1 MKTCISLISL
11 NPAGRQIWCGDCTG
25 TRDHAPGGCV
35 NSPPSVYY
43 QFMTQGR
50 CGNPTCGVV
59 DTTWREG
66 RKGEKGRSAV
76 SFSLKVMSAQFLPI
90 ESAYMQQNRYCHR
103 GNWEMWLSIQLG
115 FPEEVFPGDSDGK
128 ESACHAGDPGLIP
141 GLGRS
146 PGGGHGSPLQYSGL
160 ENPHGR
166 RSLVGYS
173 PWGRKEL
180 DTTERL
186 SLFLKKKENMGI
198 RGNKL
203 SLQLY
208 KVYSWH

>member
-1 MKTCISLISL
+1 
-11 NPAGRQIWCGDCTG
+11 
-25 TRDHAPGGCV
+25 
-35 NSPPSVYY
+35 
-43 QFMTQGR
+43 
-50 CGNPTCGVV
+50 
-59 DTTWREG
+59 
-66 RKGEKGRSAV
+66 
-76 SFSLKVMSAQFLPI
+76 
-90 ESAYMQQNRYCHR
+90 
-103 GNWEMWLSIQLG
+103 MWLSIQLG
-115 FPEEVFPGDSDGK
+115 FPEEVFPGGSDGK

-180 DTTERL
+180 DTTKRL

-208 KVYSWH
+208 KIYSWH